1 MNDGRVRAARAQSPF
16 EEAGMRYGYTLLIA
30 AATVA
35 CLLASEA
42 RAQIPGQENP
52 FTRSQRVW
60 KVRDACARIAQK
72 QFPDHTAEGNAK
84 RERAFQQC
92 LEGNN
97 LPYESNTPKS
107 SGGSSNR

>member
-1 MNDGRVRAARAQSPF
+1 
-16 EEAGMRYGYTLLIA
+16 MRHGYIFLIA
-30 AATVA
+30 AAV
-35 CLLASEA
+35 CLMVSEA

-60 KVRDACARIAQK
+60 KVRDACSRSAQK

-92 LEGNN
+92 LEAYN
-97 LPYESNTPKS
+97 LPYESNTPKQN
-107 SGGSSNR
+107 SGASNR

>member
-1 MNDGRVRAARAQSPF
+1 VRLSDI
-16 EEAGMRYGYTLLIA
+16 LSIA
-30 AATVA
+30 AAVA
-35 CLLASEA
+35 TCLVALEAS
-42 RAQIPGQENP
+42 AQIPGQENP

-60 KVRDACARIAQK
+60 KVRDACSRIAQK

-97 LPYESNTPKS
+97 LPYEPSTPKQNS
-107 SGGSSNR
+107 GSSNR